1 MTLNSVTAS
10 GRLDRGEAGGQIAP
24 VSDNDRMVATL
35 DLRAGG
41 PVPPSSQSGRLARIA
56 RWIWFVVVVIVPS
69 VSAIIYYGFI
79 ASDQYISQF
88 RCVVQSGDPAR
99 SVEGGLAAP
108 SSNAGASLLALN
120 SNIVVQYIKSPTLFD
135 ALGKQLD
142 WKKIYAS
149 PSVDF
154 LSRLPS
160 DASEEEKE
168 KYWGEHVTPFFDQ
181 TTGTISVSVRAFTP
195 DDALAISS
203 GIIKLADALM
213 NGVTR
218 RLRGDAVMAADEDVA
233 RAASRVQET
242 REKIFQARIMDA
254 RIDPVKE
261 SASDIA
267 LIGKLRDSLAQSEA
281 QLSTYLSMASD
292 SPIVRILKTRIAVL
306 KSQIA
311 ATQRALV
318 APSSGGA
325 VEKSVNGSLRD
336 FEALQSQLDLD
347 EKYYG
352 ATLNSLELARSTAE
366 RQATYLSV
374 FVQPNL
380 PEMATY
386 PKRGESVLL
395 IVLASLGVWI
405 LSLIMYHSVREHI

>member
-1 MTLNSVTAS
+1 
-10 GRLDRGEAGGQIAP
+10 
-24 VSDNDRMVATL
+24 
-35 DLRAGG
+35 
-41 PVPPSSQSGRLARIA
+41 
-56 RWIWFVVVVIVPS
+56 
-69 VSAIIYYGFI
+69 
-79 ASDQYISQF
+79 
-88 RCVVQSGDPAR
+88 
-99 SVEGGLAAP
+99 
-108 SSNAGASLLALN
+108 
-120 SNIVVQYIKSPTLFD
+120 
-135 ALGKQLD
+135 
-142 WKKIYAS
+142 
-149 PSVDF
+149 
-154 LSRLPS
+154 
-160 DASEEEKE
+160 
-168 KYWGEHVTPFFDQ
+168 
-181 TTGTISVSVRAFTP
+181 
-195 DDALAISS
+195 
-203 GIIKLADALM
+203 M